1 MYSMQKSLYAD
12 AGFIPAAIKGWLIS
26 APVLLILGA
35 VIINSIDAGTDTL
48 AYVSAAVSFL
58 SAFTAGIFAGRCAG
72 TGRLYA
78 GLLSAAVITLSL
90 LTVGFLVRG
99 SELSP
104 DGILS
109 VVSFTFT
116 GVAAGCAAA
125 PKKMKKRKGA
135 HRR

>member
-1 MYSMQKSLYAD
+1 MQKSLYAD
-12 AGFIPAAIKGWLIS
+12 ASFIPEAIRGWLIS

-35 VIINSIDAGTDTL
+35 VIVNSVDAGTDTL

-58 SAFTAGIFAGRCAG
+58 SAFSAGFSAGSSAK
-72 TGRLYA
+72 TGRVYA
-78 GLLSAAVITLSL
+78 ALLSAAVITLSL
-90 LTVGFLVRG
+90 LTIGFLIKG

-109 VVSFTFT
+109 VVSFTFA

>member
-1 MYSMQKSLYAD
+1 MQKSLYAD
-12 AGFIPAAIKGWLIS
+12 AGFIPAAIRGWLIS

-35 VIINSIDAGTDTL
+35 VIVNSVDAGTDTL
-48 AYVSAAVSFL
+48 AYVSAAVSFF
-58 SAFTAGIFAGRCAG
+58 SAFTAGIFAGRCAQ
-72 TGRLYA
+72 TGR
-78 GLLSAAVITLSL
+78 LSAAVITLCL
-90 LTVGFLVRG
+90 LTVGFLVKG

-109 VVSFTFT
+109 VVSFTFA

>member
-12 AGFIPAAIKGWLIS
+12 AGFIPAAIRGWLIS
-26 APVLLILGA
+26 APALLFLGA
-35 VIINSIDAGTDTL
+35 VIINSVDAGNDTL

-58 SAFTAGIFAGRCAG
+58 SAFTAGLFAGRSAK

-78 GLLSAAVITLSL
+78 GLLSAAVITLLL
-90 LTVGFLVRG
+90 LTVGFLVKG

-109 VVSFTFT
+109 VVSFTFA
-116 GVAAGCAAA
+116 GIAAGCAAA

>member
-1 MYSMQKSLYAD
+1 MQKSLYAD
-12 AGFIPAAIKGWLIS
+12 ASFIPAAIRGWLIS
-26 APVLLILGA
+26 VPVLLILGA
-35 VIINSIDAGTDTL
+35 VIVNSVDAGTDTL
-48 AYVSAAVSFL
+48 AYVSAAVSFF
-58 SAFTAGIFAGRCAG
+58 SAFTAGIFAGRCAQ

-78 GLLSAAVITLSL
+78 GLLSAAVITLCL
-90 LTVGFLVRG
+90 LTVGFLVKG

-109 VVSFTFT
+109 VVSFTFA